1 MFRDYLG
8 FTQGLQRAHG
18 DISCLRIVREE
29 AVDLHSPDLVRAA
42 MVGQAGELIRWE
54 RGVQV
59 FAEVFGQGLLVA
71 EGAHWQRQR
80 RLLQPG
86 FAPRRVAAYAGLMV
100 DAARRS
106 LDEAVPPQASGPVTV
121 DVDALL
127 TRLTMDVI
135 LRTLFSVQASGDTAQ
150 AAAAVQVLSHTAMRE
165 MFLPF
170 SLPAWWPSPAQRR
183 KRAAL
188 RNLRGLIKREVQG
201 RQALDPAAAPSQ
213 DLLAMLLSVR
223 DDADGQGLAHPEVLD
238 QCMVMF
244 QAGHETTATA
254 LLWWCRLMAEHPE
267 AAQRAQEEVDRV
279 LAGRDPTPADLPA
292 LDWLGASLKE
302 AMRLYPPVAVLMSRR
317 TTQDLVLDGWRVARG
332 AILRITPWVLHHDA
346 RWFPEPEA
354 FRPQRFTADAEPP
367 PKGAWMPFGTGPRYC
382 IGQFFATLEM
392 TLIAAMLLQR
402 YRMALPAGS
411 TPRPAAVVAVT
422 LRPATAVHLQF
433 ARRIP

>member
-1 MFRDYLG
+1 
-8 FTQGLQRAHG
+8 
-18 DISCLRIVREE
+18 
-29 AVDLHSPDLVRAA
+29 
-42 MVGQAGELIRWE
+42 
-54 RGVQV
+54 
-59 FAEVFGQGLLVA
+59 
-71 EGAHWQRQR
+71 
-80 RLLQPG
+80 
-86 FAPRRVAAYAGLMV
+86 
-100 DAARRS
+100 
-106 LDEAVPPQASGPVTV
+106 
-121 DVDALL
+121 
-127 TRLTMDVI
+127 
-135 LRTLFSVQASGDTAQ
+135 
-150 AAAAVQVLSHTAMRE
+150 
-165 MFLPF
+165 
-170 SLPAWWPSPAQRR
+170 
-183 KRAAL
+183 
-188 RNLRGLIKREVQG
+188 
-201 RQALDPAAAPSQ
+201 
-213 DLLAMLLSVR
+213 MLLSVR